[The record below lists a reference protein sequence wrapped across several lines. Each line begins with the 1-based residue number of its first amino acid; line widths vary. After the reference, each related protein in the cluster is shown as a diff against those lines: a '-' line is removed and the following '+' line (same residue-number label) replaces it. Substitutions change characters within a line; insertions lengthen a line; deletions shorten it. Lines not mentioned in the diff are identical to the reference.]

1 MLPYNDRMYSVGD
14 VFPSFTLQG
23 VTSENQITEVSL
35 VEEPTSWSVVYFYPK
50 DFTFICPTEIAGMD
64 ILTSEANVIGI
75 SGDNEFCKLAWKESN
90 EMIGGIQHSLAADT
104 GLSLSRELGI
114 VNEREGVCYRAT
126 FILDEN
132 RVIQHVSSNALDTGR
147 NANEVLRTL
156 QALKAGGLTGCEW
169 QPNDDFVA

>member
-132 RVIQHVSSNALDTGR
+132 RVIQHVSVNALDTGR